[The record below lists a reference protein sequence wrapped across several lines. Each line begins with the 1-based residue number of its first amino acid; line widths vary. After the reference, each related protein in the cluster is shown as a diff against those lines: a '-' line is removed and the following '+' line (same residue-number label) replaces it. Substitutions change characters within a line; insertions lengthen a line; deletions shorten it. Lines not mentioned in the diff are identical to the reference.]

1 MQLVKFYFLQF
12 NYYFC
17 TLNTIFKHT
26 KLENSIITRTA
37 KLSFDKEELVLYI
50 EIFSG
55 NEIGLEDSIEHNL
68 ASQKLTNG
76 VYHCAFIKAL
86 GNIDISSEARKYGSN
101 PEIQNKLIAQAVLV
115 NSLATRIAGN
125 FYIRFNKP
133 PKPTRIFTNAE
144 DAMSWLL
151 YKKNEFL
158 KTEAEAIKK

>member
-1 MQLVKFYFLQF
+1 M
-12 NYYFC
+12 
-17 TLNTIFKHT
+17 
-26 KLENSIITRTA
+26 
-37 KLSFDKEELVLYI
+37 LYI
-50 EIFSG
+50 ELFSG
-55 NEIGLEDSIEHNL
+55 NEIGLEDSMEHNE
-68 ASQKLTNG
+68 ATQKLTNG

-101 PEIQNKLIAQAVLV
+101 PDIQKNLIAQAMLV

-133 PKPTRIFTNAE
+133 PKPTRIFTNAD

-158 KTEAEAIKK
+158 KTQSEENKNTSV